1 MSRGAFARFAPVP
14 LVDEIITTMHATRLA
29 RTCIL
34 VFVICFPSTLT
45 AAESFVVQDIKLEG
59 LQRISAGTVFN
70 YLPIKV
76 GDRVDSKRT
85 GEALRA
91 LYRTGFFRDVR
102 IEREGDTL
110 VIFLHERPSIA
121 SIEFTGNKELS
132 TEDLLESLEQ
142 AGFAQ
147 GRTFNRSTFD
157 QVEQELRRT
166 YFAIGRYGVKIKSTI
181 TPLERNR
188 VGISFDI
195 SEGSVATI
203 KQINIVGNTVYDD
216 DDLIDEF
223 TLETTGMWSWITG
236 ADQYSRQK
244 LSADLETLRSQY
256 LDNGYINFNIDST
269 QVSITP
275 DKKDVYI
282 TINITEGDQFTVS
295 DIRMAGEILVPQDV
309 LFDLVVIEH
318 GDIFSRQKIT
328 ETSTNISDWLG
339 NEGYA
344 FANIN
349 SVPEIDDEKKKVSLT
364 FFIDP
369 GKRVYVRRINFKGNT
384 TTEDQVLRREMRQLE
399 GAWISTGA
407 IERSKERLE
416 RLGFFE
422 EVNVE
427 TPAVPGTTDQVDL
440 NISVKEKSSGS
451 LIIGAGFSQVAG
463 ITVNITLKQ
472 ENFLGTGNRVS
483 ATFNNSD
490 INRTLAFG
498 WTDPYFTQDG
508 VSLSVDAYWRET
520 NAGNANL
527 ANYDLDELGF
537 RVGTGIP
544 ISEFNTIDFAITP
557 QKTEFTPGA
566 NPSEQVQA
574 FADETGGDYTTY
586 TLSAGWAN
594 DTRDNIFLPTKGSLT
609 SIVADVAIP
618 GGDLTYYK
626 LTLRYQ
632 QIIDLTRL
640 FALRFDTELG
650 YGDGFGD
657 TSTLPLTENYF
668 AGGIR
673 SVRGYEANTL
683 GPRDSNG
690 RALGGDKKFTGT
702 LELILP
708 LPFIRDSKAFRITTF
723 VDAGNV
729 FGPGQNFELSELR
742 ASVGISGIWVSPF
755 GPLTVSYGWPF
766 NDQPGDD
773 IQNFQFTLG
782 TAF

>member
-1 MSRGAFARFAPVP
+1 
-14 LVDEIITTMHATRLA
+14 MHATRIA
-29 RTCIL
+29 RACL
-34 VFVICFPSTLT
+34 FLFAVCFVSTST
-45 AAESFVVQDIKLEG
+45 AAEPFVVDDIRLEG

-76 GDRVDSKRT
+76 GDRVDEKRT

-91 LYRTGFFRDVR
+91 LYKTGFFRDVR
-102 IEREGDTL
+102 IEREGDSL
-110 VIFLHERPSIA
+110 VVFLHERPSIA
-121 SIEFTGNKELS
+121 SIEFSGNKELS
-132 TEDLLESLEQ
+132 TEALLQSLEQ
-142 AGFAQ
+142 EGFAQ
-147 GRTFNRSTFD
+147 GRVFNRSTFD
-157 QVEQELRRT
+157 QVEQELKRA
-166 YFAIGRYGVKIKSTI
+166 YFAVGKYGVKITSTI

-188 VGISFDI
+188 VGVSFEI

-203 KQINIVGNTVYDD
+203 KQINIVGNSVYDD
-216 DDLIDEF
+216 DDLVDLF
-223 TLETTGMWSWITG
+223 TLETTGFWSWITD
-236 ADQYSRQK
+236 ADQYSKQK
-244 LSADLETLRSQY
+244 LSADLETLRSFY

-275 DKKDVYI
+275 DKKDVYV
-282 TINITEGDQFTVS
+282 TINITEGNQFTVS
-295 DIRMAGEILVPQDV
+295 EIRMAGEILVPQDV
-309 LFDLVVIEH
+309 LFELVVVEH

-328 ETSTNISDWLG
+328 ETSANISDWLG

-349 SVPEIDDEKKKVSLT
+349 AVPEIDDENKQVALT
-364 FFIDP
+364 FFLDP
-369 GKRVYVRRINFKGNT
+369 GKRVYVRRVNFKGNT
-384 TTEDQVLRREMRQLE
+384 STEDHVLRREMRQLE

-427 TPAVPGTTDQVDL
+427 TPAVPGTTDQVDV
-440 NISVKEKSSGS
+440 NFSVKEQSSGS
-451 LIIGAGFSQVAG
+451 LIIGAGFSQVTG
-463 ITVNITLKQ
+463 ISFNIGL
-472 ENFLGTGNRVS
+472 EERNFLGTGNRVS

-490 INRTLAFG
+490 INRTFAVG

-508 VSLSVDAYWRET
+508 VSLSVDAYIRKI
-520 NAGNANL
+520 NAANANL
-527 ANYDLDELGF
+527 ADYDLDELGF
-537 RVGTGIP
+537 RLGTSLP
-544 ISEFNTIDFAITP
+544 ISEFNKVDLSINP
-557 QKTEFTPGA
+557 QRTEFIPGLM
-566 NPSEQVQA
+566 PSDEVTD
-574 FADETGGDYTTY
+574 FFNETGGEYTTY
-586 TLSAGWAN
+586 TLSVGWAN
-594 DTRDNIFLPTKGSLT
+594 HTRDSFLLPTKGSLI
-609 SIVADVAIP
+609 SLVGNVATP

-626 LTLRYQ
+626 VNFRYQ

-650 YGDGFGD
+650 YGDGYGD
-657 TSTLPLTENYF
+657 TQDLPLTQNYF

-673 SVRGYEANTL
+673 SVRGYEGNTL
-683 GPRDSNG
+683 GPRDSLG
-690 RALGGDKKFTGT
+690 QPIGGDRKLTGT

-729 FGPGQNFELSELR
+729 FGPGQSFDFSELR
-742 ASVGISGIWVSPF
+742 TSAGISGIWISPF
-755 GPLTVSYGWPF
+755 GPLTVSFGWPL

>member
-1 MSRGAFARFAPVP
+1 
-14 LVDEIITTMHATRLA
+14 MHATRFA
-29 RTCIL
+29 RTCLFI
-34 VFVICFPSTLT
+34 FIFCFSSTLI
-45 AAESFVVQDIKLEG
+45 AAEPFVVRDIKLEG

-76 GDRVDSKRT
+76 GDRIDAKRT

-91 LYRTGFFRDVR
+91 LYQTGFFRDVR

-110 VIFLHERPSIA
+110 VVFLHERPSIA
-121 SIEFTGNKELS
+121 SIEFTGNSELS

-166 YFAIGRYGVKIKSTI
+166 YFTIGRYGVKITSTI

-195 SEGSVATI
+195 SEGAVATI
-203 KQINIVGNTVYDD
+203 KQINIVGNTVYDN
-216 DDLIDEF
+216 DELVDQF
-223 TLETTGMWSWITG
+223 TLETSGLWSWISG

-244 LSADLETLRSQY
+244 LSADLETLRSFY
-256 LDNGYINFNIDST
+256 LDSGYINFNIDST

-275 DKKDVYI
+275 DKKDVFI

-295 DIRMAGEILVPQDV
+295 DIRMAGEILVPQDI
-309 LFDLVVIEH
+309 LFSLVAIEH

-349 SVPEIDDEKKKVSLT
+349 SVPEIDDAKKEVSLT

-384 TTEDQVLRREMRQLE
+384 TTEDKVLRREMRQLE

-440 NISVKEKSSGS
+440 NISVKEKQSGS
-451 LIIGAGFSQVAG
+451 LIVGAGFSQVAG
-463 ITVNITLKQ
+463 ITLNITLKQ

-490 INRTLAFG
+490 INRTFAVG

-508 VSLSVDAYWRET
+508 VSLSVDAYWRQT

-527 ANYDLDELGF
+527 ANYDLDELGL
-537 RVGTGIP
+537 RVGTGVP
-544 ISEFNTIDFAITP
+544 ISEFNRIDLGFTP
-557 QKTEFTPGA
+557 QHTEFTPGA
-566 NPSEQVQA
+566 NPSDEVQA
-574 FADETGGDYTTY
+574 FADETGGDYMTY
-586 TLSAGWAN
+586 TVSAGWAN
-594 DTRDNIFLPTKGSLT
+594 DTRDNIFLPTKGSRT
-609 SIVADVAIP
+609 SIVADVAVP
-618 GGDLTYYK
+618 GGDLTFYK

-632 QIIDLTRL
+632 QIVDLTRL

-650 YGDGFGD
+650 YGDGYGD
-657 TSTLPLTENYF
+657 TSTLPLTQNYF

-690 RALGGDKKFTGT
+690 APIGGNKKFTGT

-708 LPFIRDSKAFRITTF
+708 LPFIQDSKAFRITTF

-729 FGPGQNFELSELR
+729 FGPGQEFEFSELR
-742 ASVGISGIWVSPF
+742 ASAGISGIWVSPF
-755 GPLTVSYGWPF
+755 GPLTVSFAWPF

-773 IQNFQFTLG
+773 IQVFQFTLG

>member
-1 MSRGAFARFAPVP
+1 
-14 LVDEIITTMHATRLA
+14 MHATRYA
-29 RTCIL
+29 RTWLFIL
-34 VFVICFPSTLT
+34 VICFPSTLT
-45 AAESFVVQDIKLEG
+45 AAETFVVRDIKLEG

-76 GDRVDSKRT
+76 GDRIDAKRT

-110 VIFLHERPSIA
+110 VVFLHERPSIA

-157 QVEQELRRT
+157 QIEQELRRT
-166 YFAIGRYGVKIKSTI
+166 YFAIGRYGVKITSTI

-188 VGISFDI
+188 VGVSFDI
-195 SEGSVATI
+195 SEGAVATI

-216 DDLIDEF
+216 DDLVDLF
-223 TLETTGMWSWITG
+223 TLETTGLWSWVTG
-236 ADQYSRQK
+236 SDQYSRQK
-244 LSADLETLRSQY
+244 LSADLETLRSHY

-309 LFDLVVIEH
+309 LFDLIVIEH

-349 SVPEIDDEKKKVSLT
+349 SVPEIDDEKKQVSLT

-384 TTEDQVLRREMRQLE
+384 TTEDKVLRREMRQLD
-399 GAWISTGA
+399 GGWISTGA

-440 NISVKEKSSGS
+440 NISVKEKESGS
-451 LIIGAGFSQVAG
+451 LIVGAGFSQVAG

-490 INRTLAFG
+490 INRTYALG
-498 WTDPYFTQDG
+498 WTDPYFTQEG
-508 VSLSVDAYWRET
+508 ISLSIDGYWRET

-527 ANYDLDELGF
+527 ANYDLDELGL

-544 ISEFNTIDFAITP
+544 ISEYNRVDLG
-557 QKTEFTPGA
+557 FTPH
-566 NPSEQVQA
+566 
-574 FADETGGDYTTY
+574 
-586 TLSAGWAN
+586 LH
-594 DTRDNIFLPTKGSLT
+594 
-609 SIVADVAIP
+609 
-618 GGDLTYYK
+618 
-626 LTLRYQ
+626 RY
-632 QIIDLTRL
+632 
-640 FALRFDTELG
+640 
-650 YGDGFGD
+650 
-657 TSTLPLTENYF
+657 
-668 AGGIR
+668 
-673 SVRGYEANTL
+673 
-683 GPRDSNG
+683 
-690 RALGGDKKFTGT
+690 
-702 LELILP
+702 
-708 LPFIRDSKAFRITTF
+708 
-723 VDAGNV
+723 DA
-729 FGPGQNFELSELR
+729 
-742 ASVGISGIWVSPF
+742 
-755 GPLTVSYGWPF
+755 
-766 NDQPGDD
+766 
-773 IQNFQFTLG
+773 
-782 TAF
+782 

>member
-1 MSRGAFARFAPVP
+1 
-14 LVDEIITTMHATRLA
+14 MHATRIA
-29 RTCIL
+29 RTCL
-34 VFVICFPSTLT
+34 FLLAVCFASTSFS
-45 AAESFVVQDIKLEG
+45 AEPFVVKDIRLEG

-76 GDRVDSKRT
+76 GDRVDSQRT

-91 LYRTGFFRDVR
+91 LYKTGFFRDVR
-102 IEREGDTL
+102 IEREGDSL
-110 VIFLHERPSIA
+110 VVFLHERPSIA

-132 TEDLLESLEQ
+132 TENLLESLQQE
-142 AGFAQ
+142 GFAQ
-147 GRTFNRSTFD
+147 GRVFNRSTFD

-166 YFAIGRYGVKIKSTI
+166 YFAVGKYGVKITSTI

-188 VGISFDI
+188 VGILFDI
-195 SEGSVATI
+195 SEGAVATI
-203 KQINIVGNTVYDD
+203 KQINVVGNLAYDN
-216 DDLIDEF
+216 DDLVDLF
-223 TLETTGMWSWITG
+223 TLETTGFWSWIT
-236 ADQYSRQK
+236 ANDQYSKLK
-244 LSADLETLRSQY
+244 LSADLETLRSFY

-295 DIRMAGEILVPQDV
+295 DIRMAGEILVPQEE
-309 LFDLVVIEH
+309 LFGLVVVEH
-318 GDIFSRQKIT
+318 DSIFSRQKIV
-328 ETSTNISDWLG
+328 ETSKNISDWLG

-344 FANIN
+344 FANVN
-349 SVPEIDDEKKKVSLT
+349 AVPEIDDEAKTVALT
-364 FFIDP
+364 FFLDP
-369 GKRVYVRRINFKGNT
+369 GKRVYVRRVNFKGNT
-384 TTEDQVLRREMRQLE
+384 KTEDKVLRREMRQIE
-399 GAWISTGA
+399 GGWISTGA

-427 TPAVPGTTDQVDL
+427 TPAVPGTTDQVDV

-463 ITVNITLKQ
+463 VTINIGLTE

-490 INRTLAFG
+490 INRTYALG
-498 WTDPYFTQDG
+498 WTDPYITQDG
-508 VSLSVDAYWRET
+508 VSLSADIYSRAT

-527 ANYDLDELGF
+527 ADYDLDELGF
-537 RVGTGIP
+537 RIGTGVP
-544 ISEFNTIDFAITP
+544 ISEFNKIDFGITP
-557 QKTEFTPGA
+557 QRTEFTPGPD
-566 NPSEQVQA
+566 PSTEVSD
-574 FADETGGDYTTY
+574 FATQTGGEYTTY
-586 TLSAGWAN
+586 TLSAGWSN
-594 DTRDNIFLPTKGSLT
+594 DSRDSFLLPTRGSLI
-609 SIVADVAIP
+609 SLIGDVATP

-626 LTLRYQ
+626 LTFRYQ

-640 FALRFDTELG
+640 FAIRFDTELG
-650 YGDGFGD
+650 YGDGYGD
-657 TSTLPLTENYF
+657 TSELPLTENYF

-673 SVRGYEANTL
+673 SVRAYEANTL
-683 GPRDSNG
+683 GPRDSKG
-690 RALGGDKKFTGT
+690 SPIGGDRKLTGT

-708 LPFIRDSKAFRITTF
+708 LPFIKDSKAFRITTF

-729 FGPGQNFELSELR
+729 FGPGQKFAFEDLR
-742 ASVGISGIWVSPF
+742 ASVGLSGIWVSPF
-755 GPLTVSYGWPF
+755 GPLTVSIGYPF

>member
-1 MSRGAFARFAPVP
+1 
-14 LVDEIITTMHATRLA
+14 MHATRFA
-29 RTCIL
+29 RICL
-34 VFVICFPSTLT
+34 FVFAFCFVSNSFGVEP
-45 AAESFVVQDIKLEG
+45 FVVQDIRLEG

-76 GDRVDSKRT
+76 GDRVDEKRT
-85 GEALRA
+85 GDALRA
-91 LYRTGFFRDVR
+91 LYKTGFFRDVR
-102 IEREGDTL
+102 IEREGDSL
-110 VIFLHERPSIA
+110 VVFLRERPSIA
-121 SIEFTGNKELS
+121 SIEFTGNKDLS
-132 TEDLLESLEQ
+132 TEALLESLEQ
-142 AGFAQ
+142 EGFAQ
-147 GRTFNRSTFD
+147 GRVFNRSTFD
-157 QVEQELRRT
+157 QVEQELKRA
-166 YFAIGRYGVKIKSTI
+166 YFSVGKYGVKITSTI

-188 VGISFDI
+188 VGVSFDI
-195 SEGSVATI
+195 SEGAVATI
-203 KQINIVGNTVYDD
+203 KQINIVGNSVYDD
-216 DDLIDEF
+216 DDLVDLF
-223 TLETTGMWSWITG
+223 TLETTGFWSWITD

-244 LSADLETLRSQY
+244 LSADLETLRSFY
-256 LDNGYINFNIDST
+256 LDNGHINFNIDST

-295 DIRMAGEILVPQDV
+295 EISMAGEILVPQDI
-309 LFDLVVIEH
+309 LFGLVVVKH
-318 GDIFSRQKIT
+318 GDVFSRQKIT
-328 ETSTNISDWLG
+328 ETSANISDWLG

-349 SVPEIDDEKKKVSLT
+349 AVPEIDEENKQVALT
-364 FFIDP
+364 FFLDP

-384 TTEDQVLRREMRQLE
+384 STQDEVLRREMRQIE

-427 TPAVPGTTDQVDL
+427 APAVPGTTDQVDV
-440 NISVKEKSSGS
+440 NFSVKEQSSGS

-463 ITVNITLKQ
+463 ITLNIGL
-472 ENFLGTGNRVS
+472 EERNFLGTGNRVS
-483 ATFNNSD
+483 ATINTSD
-490 INRTLAFG
+490 INRTIAFG
-498 WTDPYFTQDG
+498 WTDPYITQDG
-508 VSLSVDAYWRET
+508 VSLSADVFWRKT

-527 ANYDLDELGF
+527 ADYDLDELGF
-537 RVGTGIP
+537 RVGTRVP
-544 ISEFNTIDFAITP
+544 ISEFNTVDFSIKP
-557 QKTEFTPGA
+557 QRTEFTPGA
-566 NPSEQVQA
+566 NPSQEVA
-574 FADETGGDYTTY
+574 DFAALTGGEYTTY
-586 TLSAGWAN
+586 TLSAGWAS
-594 DTRDNIFLPTKGSLT
+594 DSRDSFLLPTKGSLI
-609 SIVADVAIP
+609 SLVGDVSIP

-626 LTLRYQ
+626 VTFRYQ
-632 QIIDLTRL
+632 HILDLTRL
-640 FALRFDTELG
+640 FAIRFDTELG
-650 YGDGFGD
+650 YGDGLGD
-657 TSTLPLTENYF
+657 TEDLPLTENYF
-668 AGGIR
+668 AGGLR

-690 RALGGDKKFTGT
+690 EPLGGDKKWTGT

-729 FGPGQNFELSELR
+729 FGPGQNFDFAEMR
-742 ASVGISGIWVSPF
+742 ASVGITGIWVSPF

-773 IQNFQFTLG
+773 IQSFQFTLG